1 MKLTTYITA
10 LFFAMVLT
18 TSCDKEPPI
27 TDAMLDGNI
36 IFDPSL
42 YNPDSFLVSAKYPTP
57 SADDLSRHVLIAIHG
72 YSASTFE
79 WQEFQDWSTD
89 SSYRISQV
97 LLDGH
102 GRTYA
107 DFKAS
112 KWEDWRDAVT
122 KEYEALEA
130 LGYTKISLVG
140 SSTGGPLILE
150 LMSSGYFNNH
160 VAPKNAFLI
169 DAIVVPTVKLQSIA
183 GIVGP
188 MLVYVEA
195 DQDPGEEKYW
205 YTFRPQETV
214 NELNDLIKEVRQSLE
229 NGVKAPAGTY
239 VKMFHSKLDPTAS
252 TTSAVLT
259 YKGLTLSN
267 GNKID
272 VQIMDS
278 EIHVFTR
285 LSLRPNVTALEISN
299 QQDAFSQMARRLK

>member
-1 MKLTTYITA
+1 
-10 LFFAMVLT
+10 
-18 TSCDKEPPI
+18 
-27 TDAMLDGNI
+27 
-36 IFDPSL
+36 
-42 YNPDSFLVSAKYPTP
+42 
-57 SADDLSRHVLIAIHG
+57 
-72 YSASTFE
+72 
-79 WQEFQDWSTD
+79 
-89 SSYRISQV
+89 
-97 LLDGH
+97 
-102 GRTYA
+102 
-107 DFKAS
+107 
-112 KWEDWRDAVT
+112 
-122 KEYEALEA
+122 
-130 LGYTKISLVG
+130 
-140 SSTGGPLILE
+140 
-150 LMSSGYFNNH
+150 
-160 VAPKNAFLI
+160 
-169 DAIVVPTVKLQSIA
+169 
-183 GIVGP
+183 